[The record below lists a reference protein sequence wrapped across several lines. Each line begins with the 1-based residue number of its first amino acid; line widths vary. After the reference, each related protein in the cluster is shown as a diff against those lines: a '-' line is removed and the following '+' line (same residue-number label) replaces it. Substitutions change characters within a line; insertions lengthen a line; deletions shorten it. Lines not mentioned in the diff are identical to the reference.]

1 MRLIV
6 DASSAVNQG
15 AGIGRYARNMLPRL
29 ASLLPNYELTGLIA
43 ADPNADMT
51 VSTAAR
57 STLHAAG
64 YRLRD
69 LPFDRR
75 KADILWFRAKLP
87 VLAQLFGGRAD
98 LIYSPD
104 FTAPPGMR
112 TPTIV
117 TVHDLAFEVSP
128 QHAPEALR
136 RYLQAAVPRQVARA
150 AAVAAVSETTA
161 RDLEERYRVPREKIT
176 IVSNGVDERFFDANP
191 LDELARAE
199 IGLPNDY
206 LLMVGTIEPRKNHL
220 GAFGALLAS
229 VAGRDLPLVVAGRR
243 GWEDDPIVERM
254 TQLEADGRV
263 VWLKYVPDDALPAL
277 YAGAAATIYPSWYE
291 GFGLPAL
298 EALAAGSPL
307 VTSTAPALLEVAGGV
322 ARQAAPDDIEALA
335 AAIDAAIEHD
345 RSVEAI
351 AARKARARRFGW
363 DEPARV
369 LADLIQQ
376 TVG

>member
-6 DASSAVNQG
+6 DASSAINQG
-15 AGIGRYARNMLPRL
+15 AGIGRYARNLLPRL
-29 ASLLPNYELTGLIA
+29 APLLPESELTGLIA
-43 ADPNADMT
+43 ADANADEA
-51 VSTAAR
+51 VSTAGR
-57 STLHAAG
+57 SSLEAAG
-64 YRLRD
+64 FRLRD

-87 VLAQLFGGRAD
+87 VPAQIFGGRAD

-104 FTAPPGMR
+104 FTAPPAVR
-112 TPTIV
+112 TPSIV

-128 QHAPEALR
+128 QHAPDALR
-136 RYLQAAVPRQVARA
+136 NYLQAAVPRRVERA

-176 IVSNGVDERFFDANP
+176 IVSNGVDERFFDTGP
-191 LDELARAE
+191 LDADARATL
-199 IGLPNDY
+199 GLPSNY

-220 GAFGALLAS
+220 GAFAALLAS
-229 VAGRDLPLVVAGRR
+229 EAGREIPLVVAGRR
-243 GWEDDPIVERM
+243 GWADAPIVERM
-254 TQLEADGRV
+254 SQLEADGRLI
-263 VWLKYVPDDALPAL
+263 WLKYVPDDALPAL

-307 VTSTAPALLEVAGGV
+307 VTSTAPALVEVAGGV
-322 ARQAAPDDIEALA
+322 SRQADPNDIEALA
-335 AAIDAAIEHD
+335 AAIDAAIAHD
-345 RSVEAI
+345 ATVEAV
-351 AARKARARRFGW
+351 AARKARARTFGW

-369 LADLIQQ
+369 LANLIQQ